1 MAKREVP
8 RERNVDMKSVQ
19 VSVGKTVIRMKKR
32 GVDIRTT

>member
-8 RERNVDMKSVQ
+8 RERNVDMKSIQ
-19 VSVGKTVIRMKKR
+19 VSVGKSVIRITKR